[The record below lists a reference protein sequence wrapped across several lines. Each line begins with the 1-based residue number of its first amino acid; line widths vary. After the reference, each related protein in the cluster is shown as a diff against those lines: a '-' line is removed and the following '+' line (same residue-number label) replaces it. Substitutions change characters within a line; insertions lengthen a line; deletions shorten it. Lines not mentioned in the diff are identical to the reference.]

1 MAMENSIA
9 TIPELEREFVF
20 QTSRSSGPGGQNV
33 NKVNSRVE
41 LRFDIPGS
49 ELLTAEQKE
58 MLQRKLASRLTSA
71 GVLIVSSQESRSQAD
86 NRDRAVQKLY
96 TQLAR
101 ALMPVKKR
109 KPTRPTRASE
119 EKRLQRKKRQA
130 EKKAQRSRS
139 DFRQGNGISGM

>member
-9 TIPELEREFVF
+9 SIPELEREFVF

-96 TQLAR
+96 AQLAR

-109 KPTRPTRASE
+109 KATRPTMASE

-130 EKKAQRSRS
+130 EKKAQRSRP
-139 DFRQGNGISGM
+139 DF

>member
-139 DFRQGNGISGM
+139 DF

>member
-9 TIPELEREFVF
+9 SIPELEREFVF

-96 TQLAR
+96 AQLAR

-109 KPTRPTRASE
+109 KPTRPTMASE

-130 EKKAQRSRS
+130 EKKAQRSRQ
-139 DFRQGNGISGM
+139 DF